1 MDFLIAAAYAEGT
14 AAAPQGGGFASFI
27 PLIILI
33 VVFYFLLIRP
43 QQQKVKEHSNM
54 INALQKGDEVV
65 TNGGLLGRITDIGE
79 NFLQI
84 QIAQN
89 TEVKVQRQAVSAVM
103 PKGTMKNL

>member
-1 MDFLIAAAYAEGT
+1 MDFLIAAAYAEGAGT
-14 AAAPQGGGFASFI
+14 PQGGGFASFI

-43 QQQKVKEHSNM
+43 QQQKVKEHNNM
-54 INALQKGDEVV
+54 VNALQKGDEIV
-65 TNGGLLGRITDIGE
+65 TTGGLLGRITEMGD

-89 TEVKVQRQAVSAVM
+89 TEVKIQRQAVSAVM
-103 PKGTMKNL
+103 PKGTMKSL